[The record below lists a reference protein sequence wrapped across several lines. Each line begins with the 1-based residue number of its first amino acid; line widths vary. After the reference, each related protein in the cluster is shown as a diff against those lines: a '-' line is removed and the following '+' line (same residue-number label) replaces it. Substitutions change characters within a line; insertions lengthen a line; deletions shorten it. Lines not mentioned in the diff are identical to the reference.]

1 MPAWATFGKIP
12 FSNNEMKNRNQSL
25 VTLSL
30 SSDQKEIYPYN
41 FDTYLNVRIA
51 FDLAPNSQSQNYWRC
66 MENSVEKVIF

>member
-25 VTLSL
+25 VTLSF
-30 SSDQKEIYPYN
+30 SSDQKEIYPCN

-66 MENSVEKVIF
+66 MENSAEKVIF

>member
-1 MPAWATFGKIP
+1 MPAWATCGKIP

-25 VTLSL
+25 VTLSF
-30 SSDQKEIYPYN
+30 SSDQKEIYPCN

-66 MENSVEKVIF
+66 MENSAEKVIF